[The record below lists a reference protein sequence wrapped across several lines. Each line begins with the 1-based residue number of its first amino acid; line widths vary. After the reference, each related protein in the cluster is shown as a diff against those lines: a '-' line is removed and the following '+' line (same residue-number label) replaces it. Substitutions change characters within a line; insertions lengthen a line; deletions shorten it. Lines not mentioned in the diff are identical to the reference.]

1 VLWERERLVRERWMV
16 TTLEPARAGQHT
28 TQEEHD
34 MRRTNA
40 LAITLATVL
49 MATAANAGGP
59 PRDVIQA
66 PRGQETQAP
75 RGQETQAPRGQET
88 QAPRGQEEQAPR
100 R

>member
-1 VLWERERLVRERWMV
+1 MK
-16 TTLEPARAGQHT
+16 
-28 TQEEHD
+28 
-34 MRRTNA
+34 RTNA

-49 MATAANAGGP
+49 MAAAANAAGP